1 MLYYTVVTLTT
12 IGYGDFAPDGQFT
25 RGLSIFFVPL
35 STFSMA
41 TIISRFAAFQ
51 LRRRE
56 ILKQAISLEKGFDKE
71 QLKAMDRDGD
81 GQVHKS
87 EFVYFMLVSSEKT
100 TMEYIKRMENLF
112 DQLDKD
118 NSGFLD
124 EADLL
129 YKIERSN
136 KKLGETKVETRTQ
149 LVRDAELV

>member
-1 MLYYTVVTLTT
+1 
-12 IGYGDFAPDGQFT
+12 
-25 RGLSIFFVPL
+25 
-35 STFSMA
+35 MA

-136 KKLGETKVETRTQ
+136 KKLGETKVENRTQ